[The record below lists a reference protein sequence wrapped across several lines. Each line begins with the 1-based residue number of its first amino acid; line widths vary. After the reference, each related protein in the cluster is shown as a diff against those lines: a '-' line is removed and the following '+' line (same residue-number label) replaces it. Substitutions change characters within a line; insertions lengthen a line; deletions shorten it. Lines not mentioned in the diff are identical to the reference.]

1 MQYAN
6 RRELPKDRAGRGG
19 ADKNWGTREE
29 FSFFKEP
36 MGMNKPKFD
45 LKQ

>member
-1 MQYAN
+1 MQTGGNYP
-6 RRELPKDRAGRGG
+6 RIGQEGGG